1 MSSVNAGYGLAW
13 RSPRT
18 RRWLRR
24 AYREAARPRLAL
36 KSVGPLAAGLAVV
49 VHRQAAALAESALR
63 AESAVALADARS
75 QTLNQVAHD
84 LRAPLALLLG
94 YLSMLEDGVLG
105 EVPPD
110 ARAAVRQMRLQG
122 GVMLQ
127 MTDQLLEMARIED
140 ARLML
145 NWSSVDL
152 SRLVGELARAFPL
165 PGQPP
170 YRLVLELPDAPL
182 VLQVDQERISS
193 TIRNLLDNAVRYSPE
208 GGIITCRVR
217 RAGGF
222 AEVSVTDTGMGIPHE
237 HHHRIFKP
245 FGRVVTEETR
255 AIPGT
260 GLGLHLGRE
269 IARRH
274 HGDLTFHSEPGRG
287 STFTLRLAL
296 PGECA

>member
-1 MSSVNAGYGLAW
+1 MSSVNPGYGLSW

-36 KSVGPLAAGLAVV
+36 KSMGPVAAGLAVV
-49 VHRQAAALAESALR
+49 VHRQAAALAESAVR

-94 YLSMLEDGVLG
+94 YLSMMDDGVLG
-105 EVPPD
+105 EVPPS
-110 ARAAVRQMRLQG
+110 AREAVRQMRVQG
-122 GVMLQ
+122 GIMLQ

-140 ARLML
+140 AQLML
-145 NWSSVDL
+145 NWSRVDL
-152 SRLVGELARAFPL
+152 NRLVGDLARTFPL
-165 PGQPP
+165 PEQPP
-170 YRLVLELPDAPL
+170 YRLELELPDGPL
-182 VLQVDQERISS
+182 VVEVDRERISG
-193 TIRNLLDNAVRYSPE
+193 TVRNLLDNAVRYSPQ
-208 GGIITCRVR
+208 GGTVTCQVR

-237 HHHRIFKP
+237 HHHRIFSP
-245 FGRVVTEETR
+245 FGRVVTEETS

-260 GLGLHLGRE
+260 GLGLHLARE

-274 HGDLTFHSEPGRG
+274 RGDLTFHSEPGRG

-296 PGECA
+296 AGDYA